1 MSKAEA
7 NAYETLSRRLQSG
20 RQSLHSQFLRE
31 RPADFLEQ
39 NTRLLDDYFR
49 DSFETSM
56 VGPRMGINKNP
67 YAIVALGGY
76 GRGEQ
81 CVHSDVDVL
90 FLFKK
95 EIPARAEAL
104 IQELIFPLW
113 DIGLDIGHAVRTL
126 KDCIRLSSKDY
137 EVLTSL
143 LDARFLCG
151 MSPLFSDMVNALREK
166 VVYRRAHKIVDWL
179 VAANEERHRLFG
191 DSAYLLEPN
200 LKEGQGGLRDYHTM
214 LWLGQIKFGLK
225 QPRDFEFQGYLSH
238 EEFQELNAA
247 LRFVW
252 NVRSGLHLR
261 VGRKYDQLHFEHQ
274 VGLAESF
281 GYTGPDPGRA
291 VERFLGDLHGHME
304 RVKQH
309 HLLFLHE
316 MRRAKKGGKKRK
328 EAAPE
333 TAVEGLTVRKDAL
346 TFEAPEGLIDH
357 PVLLVRIFEESAR
370 LGLPLDAEA
379 RRLVREF
386 AHLMDG
392 DRRLDPAVVDAFQEI
407 LIRPSPDAFNVLNE
421 MVTTGFLVRLLP
433 ELGGVVD
440 RIEYDTYHVYPVDR
454 HLLRTVRTIKQFG
467 APDDPSGDD
476 LCGSLYAEL
485 ADPHLLLWAA
495 LLHDVGKHQPA
506 ADHARQ
512 GAAVARKILSE
523 RGYPEADVDTVAFL
537 VREHPF
543 LGHMATRRDVED
555 EETLVA
561 CAQKIESAERLRM
574 LYLLTVG
581 DRIATGPKA
590 WTEWTAILLRDL
602 FLKTLR
608 ILERGDLN
616 GREVVAAT
624 ERKMDEVLNGK
635 KTDPASRAAM
645 KELFQLM
652 SPRYLVYT
660 PASEIRRHIAL
671 FRRLEERAFVWDIE
685 KHGETDAR
693 TVRICTRDVPGT
705 FSKIAG
711 VLALNRIQVLDAQV
725 HGWRNNMAI
734 IVLRVSPPP
743 DPLFEDERW
752 ERAGRELQT
761 ALEGKLDISQ
771 AMAERLDSEPAGEN
785 PAARR
790 LETRVNVDNT
800 SSRFFSI
807 VEVFTADAPGLL
819 FRLTDALFRCRLDIW
834 SAQIATT
841 AHQVVDVFYVR
852 DFDGRK
858 LDAPGQVDWL
868 TVALKAVLPFEPGAE
883 PEEGESD
890 PSLSRQMA
898 Q

>member
-1 MSKAEA
+1 MPTSEA

-20 RQSLHSQFLRE
+20 RQALHSQFLRE

-39 NTRLLDDYFR
+39 NARLLDDYFR
-49 DSFETSM
+49 DSFESSM

-95 EIPARAEAL
+95 EIPERAEAL
-104 IQELIFPLW
+104 IQEMIFPLW

-126 KDCIRLSSKDY
+126 KDCIRLSGQDY

-238 EEFQELNAA
+238 EEFQELHAA
-247 LRFVW
+247 LRFIW

-274 VGLAESF
+274 VGLAETF
-281 GYTGPDPGRA
+281 GYNDPDPDRE

-304 RVKQH
+304 RIKQH

-328 EAAPE
+328 EAPPE
-333 TAVEGLTVRKDAL
+333 TSVEGLLVRKDAL
-346 TFEAPEGLIDH
+346 TFDAPETLIDR

-386 AHLMDG
+386 AHLVDE
-392 DRRLDPAVVDAFQEI
+392 RRRRDPEVVAAFERI
-407 LIRPSPDAFNVLNE
+407 LLRPSPDAFNVLNE
-421 MVTTGFLVRLLP
+421 MVTTGFFIRLLP
-433 ELGGVVD
+433 ELAGVVD

-467 APDDPSGDD
+467 TSEDSSGDD
-476 LCGSLYAEL
+476 LCGALYAEL
-485 ADPHLLLWAA
+485 ENRLPLLWAA
-495 LLHDVGKHQPA
+495 LLHDVGKNQPG

-512 GAAVARKILSE
+512 GAAVAREMLTE

-555 EETLVA
+555 EETLLA
-561 CAQKIESAERLRM
+561 CARKIETPERLRM

-616 GREVVAAT
+616 GRQVVAAT
-624 ERKMDEVLNGK
+624 ERKIDEVLNGK
-635 KTDPASRAAM
+635 RTDPASREAM
-645 KELFQLM
+645 KALFRLM

-660 PASEIRRHIAL
+660 PAWEIRRHIAL
-671 FRRLEERAFVWDIE
+671 FQRMEDRPFVWDVE
-685 KHGETDAR
+685 RHDETDAR
-693 TVRICTRDVPGT
+693 TVRLCAPDVPGA
-705 FSKIAG
+705 FSRIAG
-711 VLALNRIQVLDAQV
+711 VLALNRIEVLDAQV
-725 HGWRNNMAI
+725 HGWRNNIAI
-734 IVLRVSPPP
+734 FVLRVSPPP
-743 DPLFEDERW
+743 DPLFEEERW
-752 ERAGRELQT
+752 ARAGRELQS
-761 ALEGKLDISQ
+761 ALEGKLDIAQS
-771 AMAERLDSEPAGEN
+771 MEERFDPEPGDDT

-790 LETRVNVDNT
+790 METRVNVDNT

-807 VEVFTADAPGLL
+807 VEVFTPDAPGLL
-819 FRLTDALFRCRLDIW
+819 FRLTDALYRCRLDIW

-858 LDAPGQVDWL
+858 LDAPGQVERL
-868 TVALKAVLPFEPGAE
+868 TAAIKAVLPAETGAE
-883 PEEGESD
+883 SEAPV
-890 PSLSRQMA
+890 SRQMA

>member
-1 MSKAEA
+1 MTTSEA

-20 RQSLHSQFLRE
+20 RRALHSQFLRE
-31 RPADFLEQ
+31 RPANFLEQ
-39 NTRLLDDYFR
+39 NARLLDDYFR
-49 DSFETSM
+49 DSFESSM

-76 GRGEQ
+76 GRAEQ

-95 EIPARAEAL
+95 EIPERAEAL
-104 IQELIFPLW
+104 IQEMIFPLW

-126 KDCIRLSSKDY
+126 KDCIRLSGQDY

-179 VAANEERHRLFG
+179 VASNEERHRLFG

-214 LWLGQIKFGLK
+214 LWLGQIKFGLQ

-238 EEFQELNAA
+238 EEFQELDAS
-247 LRFVW
+247 LRFIW

-274 VGLAESF
+274 VGLAETF
-281 GYTGPDPGRA
+281 GYTDPDPDRA
-291 VERFLGDLHGHME
+291 VERFLGDLHGRME
-304 RVKQH
+304 RIKQH

-316 MRRAKKGGKKRK
+316 MRRAKKGGKKRGGPG
-328 EAAPE
+328 PE
-333 TAVEGLTVRKDAL
+333 TSVEGLWVRKDAL
-346 TFEAPEGLIDH
+346 TFDAPETLIDR

-386 AHLMDG
+386 AHLVD
-392 DRRLDPAVVDAFQEI
+392 DRRRRDPEVVAAFEQI
-407 LIRPSPDAFNVLNE
+407 LLRPSPDAFNVLNE

-433 ELGGVVD
+433 ELTGVVD

-467 APDDPSGDD
+467 TPEDPSGDD
-476 LCGSLYAEL
+476 LCGALYAEL
-485 ADPHLLLWAA
+485 ENRIPLLWAA
-495 LLHDVGKHQPA
+495 MLHDVGKHQPG

-512 GAAVARKILSE
+512 GAAVARKMLTE

-555 EETLVA
+555 EETLLA
-561 CAQKIESAERLRM
+561 CARKIETPERLRM

-616 GREVVAAT
+616 GRQVVAAT
-624 ERKMDEVLNGK
+624 ERKIDEVLNGK
-635 KTDPASRAAM
+635 RTDPASREAM
-645 KELFQLM
+645 VTLFRLM
-652 SPRYLVYT
+652 SPRYLVHT
-660 PASEIRRHIAL
+660 PASEIRRHIDL
-671 FRRLEERAFVWDIE
+671 FRRMADRPFVWEIE
-685 KHGETDAR
+685 RHDETDAR
-693 TVRICTRDVPGT
+693 TVRLCTSDVPGV
-705 FSKIAG
+705 FSRIAG
-711 VLALNRIQVLDAQV
+711 VLALNRIEVLDAQV
-725 HGWRNNMAI
+725 HGWRNNIAI
-734 IVLRVSPPP
+734 FVLRVSPPP

-752 ERAGRELQT
+752 TRAGRELQS
-761 ALEGKLDISQ
+761 ALEGKLDIPQ
-771 AMAERLDSEPAGEN
+771 AMDERFDPEPGDDTPAG
-785 PAARR
+785 RR
-790 LETRVNVDNT
+790 LETRVNVDNA

-807 VEVFTADAPGLL
+807 VEVFTPDAPGLL
-819 FRLTDALFRCRLDIW
+819 FRLTDALYRCRLDIW

-841 AHQVVDVFYVR
+841 ARQVVDVFYVR

-858 LDAPGQVDWL
+858 LDAPGQVERL
-868 TVALKAVLPFEPGAE
+868 TAAIKAVLIAE
-883 PEEGESD
+883 ADTESEA
-890 PSLSRQMA
+890 PASRQMA
-898 Q
+898 R